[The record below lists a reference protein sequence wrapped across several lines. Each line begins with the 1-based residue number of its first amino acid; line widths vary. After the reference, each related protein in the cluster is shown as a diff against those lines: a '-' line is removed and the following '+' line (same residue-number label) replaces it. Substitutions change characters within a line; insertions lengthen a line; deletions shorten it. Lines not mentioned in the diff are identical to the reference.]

1 MAKLILFI
9 VIVVLAIFFIGFNV
23 QNVCSISLVF
33 HTFENVHVFM
43 PVMIAF
49 LIGILVMV
57 PFVIKARMTGEHKE
71 KKMTVEK
78 TSDKVKTA
86 KKAKAEK
93 ESKTEKGPKVE
104 IIHPENETEYVPVQH
119 LDDEKTEEQK

>member
-23 QNVCSISLVF
+23 QNLCSISLIF

-43 PVMIAF
+43 PIMIAF

-57 PFVIKARMTGEHKE
+57 PFVIKARLSSDHTSAKPSKE
-71 KKMTVEK
+71 KNVTVDKPKNKTKKEK
-78 TSDKVKTA
+78 NQ
-86 KKAKAEK
+86 
-93 ESKTEKGPKVE
+93 KVE

-119 LDDEKTEEQK
+119 LDETKTEEQK